1 LGGVLIAEPVHWR
14 TLLSTEALPPKHAL
28 EVLARQINA
37 VFMQSPMTTI
47 GSLIAGVALVYG
59 MAGAVP
65 SDTLSLW
72 LAALCVH
79 QGLRIYHYAS
89 YRKANPRPAD
99 MDRWGKRYKL
109 TSITSGL
116 IWGSAG
122 YLMFV
127 PDSPQHQTLLLIV
140 LFGVSSVTAISLS
153 SYAPAFFI
161 IVPLAIVPAIVR
173 LITEGQPIFYF
184 MAVLVTVLLTATL
197 IFGRNM
203 NRLITNSLVIRFENM
218 DLIEELRRQT
228 DIARQALHEAEDANR
243 SKTQFFAAASHDL
256 RQPLHA
262 MGLFASALYQ
272 KVKDPEVL
280 HVVRSINDSVAAL
293 EGLFNELLDISKIDA
308 GAVKPELRHVALA
321 GVLDRVR
328 LDFSAEASHKGIEL
342 KVMPTRA
349 FVHSDPV
356 LLERILRNLV
366 SNAIRHTPAGRVLVG
381 CRHKAGSVRIEVW
394 DTGLGIAPEQ
404 RTRIFEEFYQIG
416 NPERSSKRGMG
427 LGLSIVQRLAQ
438 LLGHPIAL
446 DSRPGKGTVF
456 RVDVPLGLAPTTEGV
471 PVRTVAPEPQDL
483 SGRLFVVV
491 DDEAA
496 IVQGMQVLLES
507 WGARVIGSQS
517 GEDVLARVLE
527 AEQLPDLI
535 IADYRLGGGAVGT
548 EVIDRLR
555 NDLDPEIPALL
566 ITGSTAP
573 ERVQE
578 SELHRYDLLYKPV
591 QPERLRAAIHAKL
604 RPAPGFCP

>member
-1 LGGVLIAEPVHWR
+1 MDALHPR
-14 TLLSTEALPPKHAL
+14 TLLSAEALPSKHAL
-28 EVLARQINA
+28 EVRSRQINA
-37 VFMQSPMTTI
+37 VFMQAPMTTI

-59 MAGAVP
+59 MAGEVRP
-65 SDTLSLW
+65 LILSLW
-72 LAALCVH
+72 LAALCAH
-79 QGLRIYHYAS
+79 QAVRIHHYSS
-89 YRKANPRPAD
+89 YRKANPRPED
-99 MDRWGKRYKL
+99 MDRWGRRFL
-109 TSITSGL
+109 LMSISGGL

-140 LFGVSSVTAISLS
+140 LFGVSSVTAIGLS
-153 SYAPAFFI
+153 SFAPAFFT
-161 IVPLAIVPAIVR
+161 IVPLAILPAIVR
-173 LITEGQPIFYF
+173 LLMEGQPIFFF
-184 MAVLVTVLLTATL
+184 MAVLVGVLLVATL

-203 NRLITNSLVIRFENM
+203 NRLITNSLVMRFENM
-218 DLIEELRRQT
+218 DLIDELRRQT
-228 DIARQALHEAEDANR
+228 EIAERARHDAESANR

-280 HVVRSINDSVAAL
+280 NVVRSINDSVAAL

-308 GAVKPELRHVALA
+308 GAIRPELRDLALA
-321 GVLDRVR
+321 GILDRVR
-328 LDFSAEASHKGIEL
+328 LDFSAEASHKGLQL
-342 KVMPTRA
+342 KVIPTRA

-366 SNAIRHTPAGRVLVG
+366 CNAIRHTPAGGVLVG
-381 CRHKAGSVRIEVW
+381 CRRKSNRLRIEVW
-394 DTGLGIAPEQ
+394 DTGPGIAPEQ
-404 RTRIFEEFYQIG
+404 RDRIFEEFYQIG

-427 LGLSIVQRLAQ
+427 LGLSIVRRLAQ
-438 LLGHPIAL
+438 LLAHPVVL
-446 DSRPGKGTVF
+446 DSWPGRGTVF
-456 RVDVPLGLAPTTEGV
+456 RIEVPLGLAPGMGEI
-471 PVRTVAPEPQDL
+471 PAPAAPAKAQDL

-507 WGARVIGSQS
+507 WGARVIASQS
-517 GEDVLARVLE
+517 GQDVLARVLDG
-527 AEQLPDLI
+527 EQMPDLI

-548 EVIDRLR
+548 QIIDRLR
-555 NDLDPEIPALL
+555 DELDPEIPALL

-578 SELHRYDLLYKPV
+578 SELHRYDLLFKPV
-591 QPERLRAAIHAKL
+591 QPERLREAIHAKL
-604 RPAPGFCP
+604 LPRPGVAVPP

>member
-1 LGGVLIAEPVHWR
+1 VHWR
-14 TLLSTEALPPKHAL
+14 TLLSTEALPTKHAP

-47 GSLIAGVALVYG
+47 GSLIAGIALVYG
-59 MAGAVP
+59 MAGAV
-65 SDTLSLW
+65 SSSTLSLW

-79 QGLRIYHYAS
+79 QGLRIYHYSS
-89 YRKANPRPAD
+89 YRRASPRPAD
-99 MDRWGKRYKL
+99 MDRWGRRYKF
-109 TSITSGL
+109 TSFTSGL

-173 LITEGQPIFYF
+173 LIIEAQPIFYI
-184 MAVLVTVLLTATL
+184 MSVLVAVLLTATL

-228 DIARQALHEAEDANR
+228 EIARQALHEAEAANR

-272 KVKDPEVL
+272 KIKDPEVL

-308 GAVKPELRHVALA
+308 GAVKPDLRHVALA

-342 KVMPTRA
+342 KVMPTRV

-381 CRHKAGSVRIEVW
+381 CRHKPGSVRIEVW
-394 DTGLGIAPEQ
+394 DTGLGIPPEQ

-427 LGLSIVQRLAQ
+427 LGLSIVRRLAQ
-438 LLGHPIAL
+438 LLGHPLRL
-446 DSRPGKGTVF
+446 DSQIGKGTVF
-456 RVDVPLGLAPTTEGV
+456 RVEVPLGLAP
-471 PVRTVAPEPQDL
+471 PVEDIPGRVVSAEEPQDL

-517 GEDVLARVLE
+517 GEDVLHRVLE
-527 AEQLPDLI
+527 TEQLPDLI

-548 EVIDRLR
+548 EVIERLR

-573 ERVQE
+573 ERVHE

-604 RPAPGFCP
+604 RRTPGLSP